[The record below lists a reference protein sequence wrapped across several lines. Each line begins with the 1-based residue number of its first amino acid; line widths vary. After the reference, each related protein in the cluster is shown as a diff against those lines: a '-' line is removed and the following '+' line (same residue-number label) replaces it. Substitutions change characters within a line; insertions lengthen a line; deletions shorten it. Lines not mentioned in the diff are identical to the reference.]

1 MLEREIIQNRG
12 VENVVED
19 GEAVGFRFLVRMPNY
34 RGVYGRLI
42 DGIEVRVGERRWP
55 RTAPLWTLHGAQ
67 YTLAELQDS
76 HLDVH
81 WDLDTPATI
90 TVLEPGGLEAGV
102 HDLEVEI
109 AIHAPYIPAEHQ
121 PSLFPAAR
129 KVTVIA

>member
-19 GEAVGFRFLVRMPNY
+19 GEVVGFRFLVRMPNY

-42 DGIEVRVGERRWP
+42 DGIDVRVGDHRWP
-55 RTAPLWTLHGAQ
+55 RTVPLWTIHGIQYSLEALHA
-67 YTLAELQDS
+67 S

-90 TVLEPGGLEAGV
+90 TVPHAGGLAPGV
-102 HDLEVEI
+102 HELEIGI
-109 AIHAPYIPAEHQ
+109 AIHAPYIPAPFQ
-121 PSLFPAAR
+121 PSIFPAQR
-129 KVTVIA
+129 KVTVVA

>member
-12 VENVVED
+12 VENIVED
-19 GEAVGFRFLVRMPNY
+19 GRVVGFRFLVRMPNY

-42 DGIEVRVGERRWP
+42 DGIDVRVGDRRWP
-55 RTAPLWTLHGAQ
+55 RTAPRWTLHGTQ
-67 YTLAELQDS
+67 YTLDELRDS

-90 TVLEPGGLEAGV
+90 TVLEPGGLVPGV
-102 HDLEVEI
+102 HELEVEI
-109 AIHAPYIPAEHQ
+109 AIHAPYIPAEFQ
-121 PSLFPAAR
+121 PSLFHAER